1 MSILDEMKKLSF
13 NHTSAESINSKGIA
27 KVYYEP
33 VVKLSDIEKILGEMK
48 CEKCNANFECTKK
61 ILHFTDTE
69 KPIDFYSLFK
79 AIE

>member
-1 MSILDEMKKLSF
+1 
-13 NHTSAESINSKGIA
+13 
-27 KVYYEP
+27 
-33 VVKLSDIEKILGEMK
+33 LGEMK